1 MKRFEAPFI
10 LLGAGGHAKVLAD
23 LLLSQGKQIMGI
35 TDIDEGLYG
44 KTLFFD
50 IPVLGPD
57 EIVLQYT
64 PDSVGLVNALGSIRT
79 TDAREKL
86 FRRFFSQGYL
96 FPNLIHTTAFIGNDV
111 QLGAG
116 VQIMAGA
123 YLQTGAKV
131 ADNVIV
137 NTGALVE
144 HDCMLDSHVHIA
156 SRAVLAGGVC
166 VGERSHIGAGA
177 VVIQGLSIGKDC
189 TIAAGAAIIKHVA
202 DNVIVA
208 GVPGRIMGCNK

>member
-23 LLLSQGKQIMGI
+23 LLLSQGRKIMGI
-35 TDIDEGLYG
+35 TDVDERLYG
-44 KTLFFD
+44 KPLFFD

-57 EIVLQYT
+57 ETVLQYNT
-64 PDSVGLVNALGSIRT
+64 DAVGLANALGSTRT
-79 TDAREKL
+79 TDTREKL
-86 FRRFFSQGYL
+86 FQRFCSKGYL
-96 FPNLIHTTAFIGNDV
+96 FPNLIHATAFIGNDV

-123 YLQTGAKV
+123 YLQTGAKI

-144 HDCMLDSHVHIA
+144 HDCMIDSHVHIA

-202 DNVIVA
+202 DNVTVA

>member
-1 MKRFEAPFI
+1 MRQFEKPFI

-23 LLLSQGKQIMGI
+23 LLLSQGEQIKGI
-35 TDIDEGLYG
+35 TNIDKSLYG
-44 KTLFFD
+44 KNVFFD

-57 EIVLQYT
+57 EAVLQYS
-64 PDSVGLVNALGSIRT
+64 PDSVELVNALGSIRT
-79 TDAREKL
+79 THMREKL
-86 FRRFFSQGYL
+86 FQYFFSKGYS
-96 FPNLIHTTAFIGNDV
+96 FPNLIHPTAFIGKAV

-116 VQIMAGA
+116 VQLMAGA
-123 YLQTGAKV
+123 YLQTGAKI

-144 HDCMLDSHVHIA
+144 HDCGISAHAHIA

-166 VGERSHIGAGA
+166 IGERTHVGAGA

-189 TIAAGAAIIKHVA
+189 TIAAGAAIIRNVA
-202 DNVIVA
+202 DNATVA
-208 GVPGRIMGCNK
+208 GVPGRIVRCNQ